1 MTSNSSDNIWVAQC
15 KTTGL
20 YTVVFGIIPDVAYVC
35 MKKTKGN
42 KGESS
47 FSFTVTGMTIESLK
61 FLTPPELE
69 EALKADST
77 LTYAFAAAEQT
88 PLGDV
93 DPRAIKIDFSFQCTD
108 HTATH
113 MIHGKRDEAG
123 NETVET
129 ETEL

>member
-1 MTSNSSDNIWVAQC
+1 MATISEDTIWVAQC

-35 MKKTKGN
+35 MKKTKGD
-42 KGESS
+42 KGES
-47 FSFTVTGMTIESLK
+47 SFTVTGMTIESLK

-88 PLGDV
+88 PLCDV
-93 DPRAIKIDFSFQCTD
+93 DPRAVAIDFSFQCTD

-113 MIHGKRDEAG
+113 MVHGRIDEEG
-123 NETVET
+123 NETVERVT
-129 ETEL
+129 QL